1 MMAAAQVEDGARLFY
16 RNKAANTWGILN
28 SSEDFL
34 KNYPDL
40 TKRVLAVYEQARN
53 YSLANY
59 DDEKRVF
66 MDVTKLPGA
75 VVDIQLKERT
85 ELTFNRVGPEQ
96 RDSILQAGLAL
107 QQAGVIPANVDVKQT
122 LNDLVDDRYV
132 GA

>member
-1 MMAAAQVEDGARLFY
+1 MSEASEGEGALPRF
-16 RNKAANTWGILN
+16 RAPRRGP
-28 SSEDFL
+28 SSQPSPRTRGEGGASVSH
-34 KNYPDL
+34 
-40 TKRVLAVYEQARN
+40 RH
-53 YSLANY
+53 
-59 DDEKRVF
+59 
-66 MDVTKLPGA
+66 VT

>member
-1 MMAAAQVEDGARLFY
+1 
-16 RNKAANTWGILN
+16 
-28 SSEDFL
+28 L
-34 KNYPDL
+34 KNYPEL
-40 TKRVLAVYEQARN
+40 TKRVLAVYEQARE

>member
-1 MMAAAQVEDGARLFY
+1 
-16 RNKAANTWGILN
+16 
-28 SSEDFL
+28 
-34 KNYPDL
+34 
-40 TKRVLAVYEQARN
+40 
-53 YSLANY
+53 
-59 DDEKRVF
+59 
-66 MDVTKLPGA
+66 MDATKLPGV

-122 LNDLVDDRYV
+122 LDDLVDDRYV